1 MSKRILDRIAALEA
15 LLAPPQVREPL
26 AAPVPDLSHEQWQD
40 IAVRQQAFLIAT
52 GQEHMQGVA
61 ARAAERTAA
70 ERAAERAAE
79 TPPPPKPTRKPPP
92 VFPPSIFAARH

>member
-15 LLAPPQVREPL
+15 LLAPPPVREPL
-26 AAPVPDLSHEQWQD
+26 CAPVPELSHEQWQE

-70 ERAAERAAE
+70 E
-79 TPPPPKPTRKPPP
+79 TPPTPQRKHKPPP